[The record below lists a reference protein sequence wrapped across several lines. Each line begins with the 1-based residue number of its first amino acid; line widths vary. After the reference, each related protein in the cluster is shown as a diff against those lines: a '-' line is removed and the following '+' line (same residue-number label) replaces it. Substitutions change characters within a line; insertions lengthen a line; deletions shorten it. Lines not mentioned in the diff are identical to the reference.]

1 VPISLV
7 ARIGRVSG
15 YLNDIATAAADRRA
29 YPGELAAPHV
39 VRRLADEYRGAAHLL
54 LPSGRRGDPL
64 SRAPYRF
71 AAIHAIELYLNA
83 FLLKQSIEPSVVRRM
98 QHDLSAR
105 TTLAIDSGLR
115 LRKRTEAHLHDMTGN
130 REYLVTRYGPELTA
144 TMSQI
149 NRLTATLDEVAKKV
163 TAAVPNPAGPAG
175 ATSATRNTQGERATG

>member
-1 VPISLV
+1 M
-7 ARIGRVSG
+7 
-15 YLNDIATAAADRRA
+15 NDIALAAAGRRT

-39 VRRLADEYRGAAHLL
+39 VRRLADEYRSAAHLL
-54 LPSGRRGDPL
+54 LPTGRRRDPL

-83 FLLKQSIEPSVVRRM
+83 FLLKQSVEPSVVRRM

-105 TTLAIDSGLR
+105 TKLAIDSGLR

-130 REYLVTRYGPELTA
+130 REYLITRYGAELTA

-163 TAAVPNPAGPAG
+163 TVAVPNPAGSAG
-175 ATSATRNTQGERATG
+175 TSSATRNAQGEGTVV